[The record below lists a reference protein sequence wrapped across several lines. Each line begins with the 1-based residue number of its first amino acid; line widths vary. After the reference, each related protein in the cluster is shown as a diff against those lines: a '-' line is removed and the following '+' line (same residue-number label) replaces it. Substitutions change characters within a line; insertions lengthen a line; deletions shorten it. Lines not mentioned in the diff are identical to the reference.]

1 MDSRNVAIFDLLGTT
16 EAARTFHPHIRILST
31 DDYWCNALNYALKVK
46 LLTVHCTCFAYLTH
60 RQDDHEDNLVM
71 LRGKSF
77 AAVHGGRRGTKRDA
91 HGGEKKSQSWATSL
105 KKNVEEH
112 NCVDTAMELLWTI
125 DPRVFMEKATII
137 KANLKLRIGEPPVV
151 SPHPLS
157 SFRPPW
163 DTPFDFYVRD
173 DGTPSSSRMS
183 IVLYGASNTGKTVR
197 ALAEFERPLFI
208 TNSCVE
214 QIGAA
219 ILAGPRAHTHMVFD
233 EFHFRNAGK
242 NGTPLTIE
250 ECIRLLD
257 SEFVGQLS
265 VRYKTITVPAIPR
278 IFTTNLTL
286 SCEADHIFPPPQNAN
301 HAEALARRYRRIRVD
316 EPMYAAQGHDAPMAQ
331 PAQPVG
337 L

>member
-1 MDSRNVAIFDLLGTT
+1 MGHALRLLRSRRRD
-16 EAARTFHPHIRILST
+16 
-31 DDYWCNALNYALKVK
+31 ALKFAD
-46 LLTVHCTCFAYLTH
+46 VHCPLWRFQH
-60 RQDDHEDNLVM
+60 GED
-71 LRGKSF
+71 G
-77 AAVHGGRRGTKRDA
+77 ACIGG
-91 HGGEKKSQSWATSL
+91 
-105 KKNVEEH
+105 
-112 NCVDTAMELLWTI
+112 
-125 DPRVFMEKATII
+125 
-137 KANLKLRIGEPPVV
+137 
-151 SPHPLS
+151 
-157 SFRPPW
+157 
-163 DTPFDFYVRD
+163 VRE
-173 DGTPSSSRMS
+173 
-183 IVLYGASNTGKTVR
+183 A
-197 ALAEFERPLFI
+197 I